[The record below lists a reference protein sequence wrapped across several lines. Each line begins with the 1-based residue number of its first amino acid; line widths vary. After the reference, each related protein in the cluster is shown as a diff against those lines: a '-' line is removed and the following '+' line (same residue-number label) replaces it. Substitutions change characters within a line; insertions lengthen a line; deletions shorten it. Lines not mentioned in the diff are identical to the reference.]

1 MDHLKSIL
9 DKESISYDEEAVILI
24 AKRGD
29 GSVRDCLSILSQLV
43 AGSDGYISAELV
55 REVLGIA
62 PAEAKI
68 QILEAVLKKDI
79 RSIVLNIRSLLD
91 RGIDIPYFLE
101 EVTTLFRD
109 LFFNKELW
117 RSINW

>member
-68 QILEAVLKKDI
+68 QILEAVLKKRYPFYCSKHKI
-79 RSIVLNIRSLLD
+79 PFRSWNRYPIFFG
-91 RGIDIPYFLE
+91 RGYNPI
-101 EVTTLFRD
+101 
-109 LFFNKELW
+109 
-117 RSINW
+117 